1 MEEIEIAGQIILPIG
16 GGVVTMDY
24 VNWQNRSW
32 LAPIWIEP
40 VAGGQIRPLRL
51 VAPRMAPGFSAPP
64 GPELLHMFQRMPL
77 PESLY
82 QQGHIP
88 AEFANLVV
96 VVENPPVYRTA

>member
-1 MEEIEIAGQIILPIG
+1 MEEIEIAGQVMLPMG

-32 LAPIWIEP
+32 LAPVWIEDI
-40 VAGGQIRPLRL
+40 ASGQIRPLRL

-64 GPELLHMFQRMPL
+64 GPELLHTFQQMPL

-88 AEFANLVV
+88 AELANLVM
-96 VVENPPVYRTA
+96 VVENPPVFRTA